1 MELLSTPETQ
11 IKLGQARRLMNEAIE
26 ILDSRGNAADVAA
39 HLGLALSSLED
50 HLGLNAPGLGAA
62 QDLRAALEKGLRGRE
77 SSPPDCGEK
86 PDRFDTVHR

>member
-1 MELLSTPETQ
+1 MKLLSTPEAQ
-11 IKLGQARRLMNEAIE
+11 IKLGQARRLMSEA
-26 ILDSRGNAADVAA
+26 LDLLDRRGNAADVAG

-50 HLGLNAPGLGAA
+50 QLGLNAPGLAAA

-86 PDRFDTVHR
+86 PDRFDSVHR